1 MSASARRAWLA
12 AILGA
17 GALAILFFS
26 AAAQAGSVL
35 QLNLLDLTQRAA
47 TVFRGRV
54 LSASAGSAVVGGVE
68 LPTVTYRFQVEDAL
82 LGQFKTTKGVTY
94 AEITTI
100 GKARSKQAGQYR
112 SVPVVPQMPKLVT
125 GKSYFLF
132 VTAPTAKGL
141 STTVGL
147 GQGSFALSQV
157 GDTLMAENELKNEGL
172 FRGMRGYAGPST
184 GPIPYDELRA
194 RVRALAGTP

>member
-1 MSASARRAWLA
+1 MFC
-12 AILGA
+12 A
-17 GALAILFFS
+17 GATGILFS
-26 AAAQAGSVL
+26 STAAQAGSVL
-35 QLNLLDLTQRAA
+35 QLNLQDLTQRAA

-68 LPTVTYRFQVEDAL
+68 LPTVTYKFQVDDAL
-82 LGQFKTTKGVTY
+82 LGDFKTAKGVTY

-100 GKARSKQAGQYR
+100 GKVRSKQAGQHR
-112 SVPVVPQMPKLVT
+112 SVAVVPQMPKLIA

-132 VTAPTAKGL
+132 VTAPTATGL

-157 GDTLMAENELKNEGL
+157 GDTLMAENQLKNEGL

-184 GPIPYDELRA
+184 GAIPYDELRA